1 LAGISKNQAAIL
13 DVVKQWET
21 ARRAGA
27 FPESL
32 KPQLQDVDREFHLV
46 AVGPGEWDLQPAK
59 PAGSPVRIIG
69 K

>member
-1 LAGISKNQAAIL
+1 
-13 DVVKQWET
+13 
-21 ARRAGA
+21 
-27 FPESL
+27 
-32 KPQLQDVDREFHLV
+32 VDREFHLV